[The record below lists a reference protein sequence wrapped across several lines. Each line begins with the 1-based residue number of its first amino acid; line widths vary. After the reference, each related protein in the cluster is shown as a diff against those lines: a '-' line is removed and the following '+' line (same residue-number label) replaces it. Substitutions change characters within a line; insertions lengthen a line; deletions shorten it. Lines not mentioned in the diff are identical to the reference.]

1 MPNWKFR
8 NSRFYSLKF
17 QLKSWCI
24 NMKFSYL
31 SENWWE
37 DFLNNI
43 AIVFKVK
50 FTVDM
55 RYFTY
60 FAKDLINQEQQFG
73 LHRLD

>member
-1 MPNWKFR
+1 
-8 NSRFYSLKF
+8 
-17 QLKSWCI
+17 
-24 NMKFSYL
+24 MKFSYL